1 MGMHTNLDANLNTMD
16 LGDPISFAV
25 NARDSATLD
34 VVQMAL
40 RTKNVMLAYQPIMR
54 AGDQSRPAFFEGLI
68 RVMDPTGRVIPARE
82 FIGAV
87 ENHEMGRVLDCLALE
102 MGLIAL
108 QNTPGLRLSINMSA
122 RSIGYRRWME
132 TLEAGLRGNPTVA
145 ERLILEITE
154 SSCIVMPDVVQAFMA
169 DLQLRGIC
177 FAMDDFGSGYTAFK
191 YFRDFD
197 FDMLKIDGSFIRGI
211 DRNPDNQV
219 LVQALVGIA
228 RHFDMFTVAEFV
240 ETAQEAEFLTSI
252 GVDCLQGYHF
262 GAPELRPEW
271 QTRQTSRL
279 VS

>member
-1 MGMHTNLDANLNTMD
+1 
-16 LGDPISFAV
+16 
-25 NARDSATLD
+25 
-34 VVQMAL
+34 
-40 RTKNVMLAYQPIMR
+40 MR